1 MMPLKREYRAVIWDP
16 ITEEE
21 KNTLTELDIHV
32 LATYRRKFDSKFD
45 SICDEVKAYNLDDA
59 EAQLIEKYGS
69 NKLLSIWN
77 EEDANKPR

>member
-1 MMPLKREYRAVIWDP
+1 MPLKREYCAVIWDP

-32 LATYRRKFDSKFD
+32 LATYRRKFD